1 MSRLHQLLKF
11 LEEEPNDPFNI
22 YALALEYQKIDQ
34 VKALAF
40 FQVLTEEHAD
50 YVATYYHLGK
60 LHEELGNKEEAIRI
74 FELGIEKARS
84 CRDNKALRE
93 LQSALGEI
101 QYT

>member
-22 YALALEYQKIDQ
+22 YALALEYQKIDHE
-34 VKALAF
+34 KALAF
-40 FQVLTEEHAD
+40 FQLLTVEHAD

-74 FELGIEKARS
+74 FETGIEKART
-84 CRDNKALRE
+84 CQDYKALRE

>member
-34 VKALAF
+34 EKALAF
-40 FQVLTEEHAD
+40 FQLLTEEHAD

-74 FELGIEKARS
+74 LETGIEKART
-84 CRDNKALRE
+84 CQDYKALRE